1 MLRTLNPSRS
11 LLRAKLVSFV
21 VIVTVALGV
30 GLTTAIFSVV
40 DGVLLK
46 PLPYPQSERLV
57 WMGESTGS
65 ANGISVT
72 WPNFVNWREGNH
84 SFEQLAAF
92 QFVQATL
99 TGRGEA
105 RSLRGLSVTHEY
117 LPLLGVQPLLGRLL
131 DARDDRPGGPAA
143 VVLNHRFWSG
153 AFGADPSVVGTTL
166 ALDGRPYE
174 VIGVAAPLWESRP
187 ADYYQALGRVAGSTT
202 DRSQHG
208 SIRALGRLKS
218 GVTLASAR
226 GDLDGIMRQ
235 LAVSDPGPENEHR
248 AYLEILSER
257 TTGPARATLLA
268 LMGAAGLVLLIA
280 CANVASLLLA
290 RGTTRT
296 TEFAVRTALGAGRG
310 RLARQLL
317 VENLL
322 LAGIGGVAGIVLA
335 YWARA
340 ALVALAPVDIPRLA
354 ETAIDWPVLLF
365 ALAVSLATGLLFGM
379 APMITAVRVD
389 VTSALKADGRA
400 VTAGAARQYTRSL
413 LVIGEIA
420 LTFVLVFGASL
431 LLRSLM
437 AAQHANPGVDAAR
450 LLSLELRLPA
460 SYRGPEAIGAFYDRL
475 SAAARAIP
483 GVTSVSGVRCPP
495 GTGGCG
501 DWFYSVPG
509 QRVPARNEV
518 PIALTNAA
526 EPGYFKT
533 VGVVVRQGREFT
545 RADGAGGNPVAI
557 VNETLARTWWPTES
571 AVGHQIK
578 MGGPY
583 IEGQLLEVV
592 GVVADIKQGGLDS
605 QAQPEIFQPLAQRT
619 DAALALMIRT
629 AGDPAA
635 LIPQVRELVARLDPN
650 LPVQRLGALERSLD
664 ASLAR
669 RRFSTALLAGFA
681 GLAVALAAIGIYGL
695 LSYWVSVREREIAI
709 RMALGAQAGAIVQ
722 WTGMQALRLAALGI
736 SIGAAGAWAVARSLE
751 DLVFG
756 IPPRS
761 LASLLLSAA
770 AVAAIAALAAA
781 IPSWRA
787 ARVDAAA
794 HLHQ

>member
-1 MLRTLNPSRS
+1 MNPSRS

-143 VVLNHRFWSG
+143 IVLNHRFWSG
-153 AFGADPSVVGTTL
+153 ALGADPSVVGTTL
-166 ALDGRPYE
+166 SLDGRPHD
-174 VIGVAAPLWESRP
+174 VIGVAAPVWEARP

-202 DRSQHG
+202 DRAQHG
-208 SIRALGRLKS
+208 SIRALGRLEP

-235 LAVSDPGPENEHR
+235 LAGSDPGPENEHR

-317 VENLL
+317 VENLV
-322 LAGIGGVAGIVLA
+322 LAGVGGAAGIVLA

-340 ALVALAPVDIPRLA
+340 ALVALAPLDIPRLA

-379 APMITAVRVD
+379 APMIAAVRVD
-389 VTSALKADGRA
+389 VTSALKAGGRA

-460 SYRGPEAIGAFYDRL
+460 SYRGADAIGAFYDRL
-475 SAAARAIP
+475 GDAARAIP

-533 VGVVVRQGREFT
+533 MGVVVRQGREFS
-545 RADGAGGNPVAI
+545 RADGAGGRSSR
-557 VNETLARTWWPTES
+557 ARQRDAGPDAGGPRES

-578 MGGPY
+578 LGGPY
-583 IEGQLLEVV
+583 IDG
-592 GVVADIKQGGLDS
+592 
-605 QAQPEIFQPLAQRT
+605 PLARGRRGRRGHQAGRPG
-619 DAALALMIRT
+619 LAGA
-629 AGDPAA
+629 AGDLPATRA
-635 LIPQVRELVARLDPN
+635 A
-650 LPVQRLGALERSLD
+650 
-664 ASLAR
+664 AR
-669 RRFSTALLAGFA
+669 RRPRADDPDGWRPGRPDPAGPRARARGSIRTCPCSGSAPSNAASTRAWPVAGSARRCWPASRGSQWSSPRRYLRSAELLGQRARTRDRH
-681 GLAVALAAIGIYGL
+681 
-695 LSYWVSVREREIAI
+695 SP
-709 RMALGAQAGAIVQ
+709 GARRPAGAIVR
-722 WTGMQALRLAALGI
+722 WTSAQALRLRARDAL
-736 SIGAAGAWAVARSLE
+736 GAAGAWVVARGLE

-756 IPPRS
+756 IRR
-761 LASLLLSAA
+761 
-770 AVAAIAALAAA
+770 AALRRCCGGRGRDVHRGAGRGD
-781 IPSWRA
+781 PFL
-787 ARVDAAA
+787 ARGARRCRRSASPVTE
-794 HLHQ
+794 